1 MVRHG
6 VISAEPGCWRDVFL
20 YGDVAVRVM
29 FAGNASSC
37 SRSNQLFPDYKIN
50 VHLCP
55 KRYNPKRQETGAKT
69 MSAQP
74 QYITDS
80 NGQKLSVILP
90 MADYL
95 ELLEDLEDLATIAE
109 RKDEGTIP
117 LEDVLKELNL

>member
-1 MVRHG
+1 
-6 VISAEPGCWRDVFL
+6 
-20 YGDVAVRVM
+20 M
-29 FAGNASSC
+29 FIGKWCGNKA
-37 SRSNQLFPDYKIN
+37 D
-50 VHLCP
+50 VHLRS
-55 KRYNPKRQETGAKT
+55 KRYNPGQQKTGTKT

-74 QYITDS
+74 QYITDA

-109 RKDEGTIP
+109 RKDEGTVP

>member
-1 MVRHG
+1 
-6 VISAEPGCWRDVFL
+6 
-20 YGDVAVRVM
+20 
-29 FAGNASSC
+29 
-37 SRSNQLFPDYKIN
+37 
-50 VHLCP
+50 
-55 KRYNPKRQETGAKT
+55 

-95 ELLEDLEDLATIAE
+95 ELLEDLEDLEDLATIAE

>member
-1 MVRHG
+1 
-6 VISAEPGCWRDVFL
+6 
-20 YGDVAVRVM
+20 
-29 FAGNASSC
+29 
-37 SRSNQLFPDYKIN
+37 
-50 VHLCP
+50 
-55 KRYNPKRQETGAKT
+55 

-74 QYITDS
+74 QYITDA

-109 RKDEGTIP
+109 RKDEGSIQ

>member
-1 MVRHG
+1 
-6 VISAEPGCWRDVFL
+6 
-20 YGDVAVRVM
+20 
-29 FAGNASSC
+29 
-37 SRSNQLFPDYKIN
+37 
-50 VHLCP
+50 
-55 KRYNPKRQETGAKT
+55 

-74 QYITDS
+74 QYITDA

-117 LEDVLKELNL
+117 LEDVLKKLNL

>member
-1 MVRHG
+1 MCIG
-6 VISAEPGCWRDVFL
+6 GQWC
-20 YGDVAVRVM
+20 
-29 FAGNASSC
+29 GNMA
-37 SRSNQLFPDYKIN
+37 N

-55 KRYNPKRQETGAKT
+55 KRYNLCQQKTGAKT

-74 QYITDS
+74 QYITDA
-80 NGQKLSVILP
+80 NGQKVSVILP

-109 RKDEGTIP
+109 RKDEGSIR

>member
-1 MVRHG
+1 MQFYDLT
-6 VISAEPGCWRDVFL
+6 P
-20 YGDVAVRVM
+20 
-29 FAGNASSC
+29 
-37 SRSNQLFPDYKIN
+37 
-50 VHLCP
+50 CP
-55 KRYNPKRQETGAKT
+55 KRYNPDQQKTGAKT
-69 MSAQP
+69 MSTQP
-74 QYITDS
+74 QYITDA